1 MAEIQDWQRQNQ
13 GKNGGKQPAPHQMNP
28 KTMAYG
34 SSMNAKIAKPTHE
47 CGGMVKMAD
56 GGMATRSVT
65 SKTDGWAA
73 HGSREFPKKFADG
86 GMVEREAEDKAAGLK
101 ASAGEKVGFFERLRM
116 GNIDDPKSEA
126 YNRLGAGRA
135 KADRDMESEAAAMK
149 MVDDSRAAPAKAA
162 EPDLGAFN
170 EAGSGGMDE
179 KEPGWD
185 TKPSAPAPKPAA
197 RKAPVVAS
205 KPAASKPAAPAKS
218 SGMSLSQ
225 RLGKEY
231 AELEGAA
238 QNAVKMPQAT
248 PESKARVRKMADDAR
263 KAYEAAADAEK
274 TGRSVVLKR

>member
-1 MAEIQDWQRQNQ
+1 MAEKQSWQSQNMKKS
-13 GKNGGKQPAPHQMNP
+13 GTVAGP
-28 KTMAYG
+28 
-34 SSMNAKIAKPTHE
+34 SSMNSKITGNSFHCGNAKVSKPT
-47 CGGMVKMAD
+47 V
-56 GGMATRSVT
+56 RNY
-65 SKTDGWAA
+65 
-73 HGSREFPKKFADG
+73 ADG

-149 MVDDSRAAPAKAA
+149 MVDDSRSAPAKADAPVKAA
-162 EPDLGAFN
+162 EDLGAFN
-170 EAGSGGMDE
+170 QAGSSFMDE

-185 TKPSAPAPKPAA
+185 TKPAPAAQKPVA

-205 KPAASKPAAPAKS
+205 KRVASKPAPATKTKS
-218 SGMSLSQ
+218 ASLAQ
-225 RLGKEY
+225 RLGKDY
-231 AELEGAA
+231 ADLERAA